1 MKKITTFAAL
11 ALALAAPAAIQANV
25 HVDFPENFEPLFV
38 KVTHQTI
45 SDIAN
50 TKNMVEY
57 TDDVVEEMP
66 VSRQTGYIIL
76 TEDTPARYS
85 IDFENGE
92 SAVFYAAPNDQLRV
106 EILNVAPL
114 LYTVSG
120 SELTEGWT
128 EFERQAR
135 PVLMGVAALNELDY
149 PDPAQVE
156 EYNNELA
163 NLVEQY
169 IINNPGKS
177 SAVAA
182 LLNLHGQDFL
192 NGFGDLAPE
201 AHASILYPMVEQEY
215 MMEMASI
222 TAPEPSEEMPVLAE
236 EVIF

>member
-1 MKKITTFAAL
+1 MKKTTFAIL
-11 ALALAAPAAIQANV
+11 ALSLVAPAVANANV
-25 HVDFPENFEPLFV
+25 SVTFPEDFEPLFV
-38 KVTHQTI
+38 KVTHQKI

-66 VSRQTGYIIL
+66 VSRQTGYLIL
-76 TEDTPARYS
+76 TDDTPTRYS

-92 SAVFYAAPNDQLRV
+92 SAVFYAAPDDQLRV
-106 EILNVAPL
+106 EILNVGPL

-135 PVLMGVAALNELDY
+135 PVLMGVAALNECEN
-149 PDPAQVE
+149 PDPTQVAE
-156 EYNNELA
+156 FNDELA
-163 NLVEQY
+163 NLVDEY
-169 IINNPGKS
+169 ITANPGKS

-192 NGFGDLAPE
+192 NAFGDLAPE

-215 MMEMASI
+215 MMEMAAA
-222 TAPEPSEEMPVLAE
+222 TTPEPTEEMPVLAE
-236 EVIF
+236 EVEF